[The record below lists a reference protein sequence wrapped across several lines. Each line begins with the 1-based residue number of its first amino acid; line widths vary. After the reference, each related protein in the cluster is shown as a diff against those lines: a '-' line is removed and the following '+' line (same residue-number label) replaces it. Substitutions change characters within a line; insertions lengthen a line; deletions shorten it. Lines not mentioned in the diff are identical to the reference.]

1 MVNFMVYVFYHDYIF
16 FWKISYIPYTVLVP
30 EDIVL
35 NIKSPFIMKEK
46 RGETKKNG
54 VFVFFFSLSG
64 LDLAQT
70 CPADTGCV

>member
-1 MVNFMVYVFYHDYIF
+1 
-16 FWKISYIPYTVLVP
+16 
-30 EDIVL
+30 
-35 NIKSPFIMKEK
+35 MKEK

-70 CPADTGCV
+70 CPADTGCVWVEQNVQVRKVEHIFFFCLSKENMKLSFNSI